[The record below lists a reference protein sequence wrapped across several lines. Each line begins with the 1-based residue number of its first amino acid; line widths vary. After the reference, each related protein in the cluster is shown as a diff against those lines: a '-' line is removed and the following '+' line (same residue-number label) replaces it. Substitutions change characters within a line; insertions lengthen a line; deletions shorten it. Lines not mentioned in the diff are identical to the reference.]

1 MSAQR
6 GKRKNWKPRTIFK
19 RNAIAVLFS
28 GSPLSLELRKHYR
41 TSVPIPFNQGSE
53 VADTGSAKSDAGG
66 HPGIPTTRG
75 GVPSLPRVR
84 VIALRATGR
93 LGAPRRCLRH
103 RGKPGGDVA
112 KGPRPAHPVVG
123 HLLRGLPT
131 PAAIPRTRT
140 AEPVPRGISS
150 FLLQFEIRIAVAT
163 DELVE

>member
-53 VADTGSAKSDAGG
+53 VADTGSAKSDAVR

-75 GVPSLPRVR
+75 GVPSLPEGGVR
-84 VIALRATGR
+84 SLRATGR

-103 RGKPGGDVA
+103 RGISWQKHHVPC
-112 KGPRPAHPVVG
+112 
-123 HLLRGLPT
+123 
-131 PAAIPRTRT
+131 TRL
-140 AEPVPRGISS
+140 S
-150 FLLQFEIRIAVAT
+150 AT
-163 DELVE
+163 DCGRDAHY

>member
-19 RNAIAVLFS
+19 RNAIAVLFW

-84 VIALRATGR
+84 VIALRGIVKLSRRAR
-93 LGAPRRCLRH
+93 LAGSVSP
-103 RGKPGGDVA
+103 
-112 KGPRPAHPVVG
+112 
-123 HLLRGLPT
+123 
-131 PAAIPRTRT
+131 
-140 AEPVPRGISS
+140 
-150 FLLQFEIRIAVAT
+150 
-163 DELVE
+163 

>member
-53 VADTGSAKSDAGG
+53 VADTRSAKSDAGG

-75 GVPSLPRVR
+75 GVPSLPEGG

-103 RGKPGGDVA
+103 RGKPGGEALSRQLSTSRERARSNQVSCCRDGILPLRRRFGSE
-112 KGPRPAHPVVG
+112 GPQR
-123 HLLRGLPT
+123 
-131 PAAIPRTRT
+131 
-140 AEPVPRGISS
+140 
-150 FLLQFEIRIAVAT
+150 
-163 DELVE
+163 